1 MFVKDIMT
9 SKVITISEDKT
20 ILEAQELMRGKN
32 VRRVPVLGYNNL
44 VVGIITD
51 GDVGRASPSEAST
64 LSKYEANYLLSRFK
78 VRDVMTKAVI
88 TVRAESGLQDAAN
101 QMYKNKIGSLPVVD
115 EGGALCGIITDT
127 DIFRALVDIF
137 GLNQNCT
144 RITIDCTDKVGVL
157 AEIGK
162 LFADRNINIISVN
175 TLNNDDGTTEVTI
188 AADLTQAGMDVIEA
202 IREAGYDVTNITTVK
217 AGN

>member
-1 MFVKDIMT
+1 
-9 SKVITISEDKT
+9 
-20 ILEAQELMRGKN
+20 
-32 VRRVPVLGYNNL
+32 
-44 VVGIITD
+44 
-51 GDVGRASPSEAST
+51 
-64 LSKYEANYLLSRFK
+64 
-78 VRDVMTKAVI
+78 
-88 TVRAESGLQDAAN
+88 
-101 QMYKNKIGSLPVVD
+101 MYKNKIGSLPVVD
-115 EGGALCGIITDT
+115 ESGALCGIITDT